1 MRSGAHKR
9 IAAYIGHICG
19 LDTQEMER
27 GSIYPDKVATSLY
40 RSNNPYRIDLGYP
53 HHKDTVERLRNLIL
67 QLRKDRIKGR
77 IDPFYLG
84 VLTHFIA
91 DKWCYPSDRGYLHQE
106 FEKRLEDVKIDSKWA
121 HVGIMDASILDTI
134 PYNYPCLD
142 GREPSESE
150 AMKGAFQESLTAVK
164 SIISDIYPPQ
174 EYYDYYIESK
184 KSIKENST
192 LYWLLTYLHPLF
204 LLTFILQID
213 ILAENDPVKRYIKI
227 KERSAITNLFL
238 GIFGCI
244 IALGSPIFW
253 LSILPLIGYFIAQK
267 IKINDKLIKNIDW
280 YTWNYPTTHTIK
292 ESIASERL
300 KICPKCGY
308 KNLEDA
314 IFCQNCGTKLKSQR
328 TCPECGTPNTQNAK
342 FCQNCGKKLEIINR
356 KEIKVSN
363 ENTNLKTRQAL
374 KTLTNSLK
382 DRDWRVR
389 FEAALALG
397 VSEDPRAVGPLI
409 EAALKDEEGLVCA
422 AAAWALRRMDP
433 EGKVF
438 KFI

>member
-1 MRSGAHKR
+1 
-9 IAAYIGHICG
+9 
-19 LDTQEMER
+19 
-27 GSIYPDKVATSLY
+27 
-40 RSNNPYRIDLGYP
+40 
-53 HHKDTVERLRNLIL
+53 
-67 QLRKDRIKGR
+67 
-77 IDPFYLG
+77 
-84 VLTHFIA
+84 
-91 DKWCYPSDRGYLHQE
+91 
-106 FEKRLEDVKIDSKWA
+106 
-121 HVGIMDASILDTI
+121 
-134 PYNYPCLD
+134 
-142 GREPSESE
+142 
-150 AMKGAFQESLTAVK
+150 MKGAFQESLTAVK

-213 ILAENDPVKRYIKI
+213 ILAENDTVKRYIKI

-328 TCPECGTPNTQNAK
+328 TCPE
-342 FCQNCGKKLEIINR
+342 
-356 KEIKVSN
+356 
-363 ENTNLKTRQAL
+363 
-374 KTLTNSLK
+374 
-382 DRDWRVR
+382 
-389 FEAALALG
+389 
-397 VSEDPRAVGPLI
+397 
-409 EAALKDEEGLVCA
+409 
-422 AAAWALRRMDP
+422 
-433 EGKVF
+433 
-438 KFI
+438 